1 MRIAYMIGALVGRSL
16 AAEDVDVVMPS
27 ANGTFFYADLKSDDN
42 YQSHMDVKVGSNNDT
57 IKLQLTVD
65 EVRAAVMTLH
75 CSKTY
80 CNVPHRYDLKASKSI
95 IDFDK
100 KSKETTEAVNLL
112 KDRSLIKTRYNGD
125 VHTDRFT
132 FTFEEYGRELS
143 HNITFLGITDSTV
156 KMKSDY
162 TGFLGLQ
169 PYTALGGKDAV
180 KDMSFLV
187 TLQRDKLIDDLIV
200 SLFIDYQTGNSTV
213 KFGGWDKHAL
223 KKGTKLELY
232 KTKST
237 NSWAIEGE
245 SFTFQDYKTSTQRYF

>member
-1 MRIAYMIGALVGRSL
+1 
-16 AAEDVDVVMPS
+16 MPS

-42 YQSHMDVKVGSNNDT
+42 YQNHIDLKVGSNNDT
-57 IKLQLTVD
+57 VKLQLTVD

-95 IDFDK
+95 IDYDK
-100 KSKETTEAVNLL
+100 KSKETSEAVNFLD
-112 KDRSLIKTRYNGD
+112 KTKRSLVKTRYAGD

-132 FTFEEYGRELS
+132 FQFQKYGRELS

-187 TLQRDKLIDDLIV
+187 SLQKDKLIDDLIV
-200 SLFIDYQTGNSTV
+200 SLFVDYQTGNSTI

-223 KKGTKLELY
+223 KRGTKLELY

-237 NSWAIEGE
+237 SSWAIEGE
-245 SFTFQDYKTSTQRYF
+245 SFTFQDYKTVDTRYLQIDP